1 MRTIV
6 VRPGPFR
13 PISGIVCILASTLGL
28 MLGCAESKSESG
40 GANPTSEGP
49 FKSLEAVANAP
60 SAFSS
65 PRSAAPLADGSV
77 VLIATLESAPTDDA
91 ADAGER
97 VAILKQSP
105 GGAKPSV
112 LYSGDAL
119 VNPLD
124 LAVSLDGETIYVA
137 DPAGGPDGSG
147 AVSSLPS
154 SGGEPSL
161 LLAGYGPR
169 AITVADDGRIFLS
182 GVSAE
187 SGLPGVFELQGG
199 AAVSV
204 FEGAPF
210 VDPSGI
216 AVQADGSVLV
226 ADTRLFDR
234 SADVSSEAGIVRIRN
249 GQASVFASGF
259 ATGYPAGIALTQDE
273 KTLIVSGEGADRSD
287 TVFLV
292 DMSNPSAAPS
302 PVTADFSRYQDA
314 SAGLKRAHD
323 SNTFIWASL
332 AANGG
337 TVFRIVAN

>member
-13 PISGIVCILASTLGL
+13 PVSAIACILVSALGCG
-28 MLGCAESKSESG
+28 LGCAESKSDSG

-49 FKSLEAVANAP
+49 FKSVEAVANAP

-65 PRSAAPLADGSV
+65 PRAAAPLADGSV
-77 VLIATLESAPTDDA
+77 VLIATLENAPAEDG

-124 LAVSLDGETIYVA
+124 LAVSLDGETIYIA

-147 AVSSLPS
+147 AVSSLS
-154 SGGEPSL
+154 SRGGEPAL
-161 LLAGYGPR
+161 VLAGYGPR
-169 AITVADDGRIFLS
+169 AITVADDGRVFSS

-187 SGLPGVFELQGG
+187 SGRPSVFELQSG

-204 FEGAPF
+204 FEGAPL

-216 AVQADGSVLV
+216 AVQADGTLLV
-226 ADTRLFDR
+226 ADTRLFDG

-273 KTLIVSGEGADRSD
+273 KTLIVSGEGPDRSD

-292 DMSNPSAAPS
+292 DMSNPAAPPT